1 MTFCSTLRSTAIAVL
16 ASLLLVGCD
25 RVFGPTE
32 ADLSAFG
39 EYVYRID
46 SVQLRDQ
53 FAQVLAADTVHDET
67 LTTLRQCYA
76 DAKENDC
83 LSFWATRMGVD
94 DDADALLAWLQREV
108 PAAGLDPS
116 AFRLEEIAQD

>member
-1 MTFCSTLRSTAIAVL
+1 MTTRFTLRLTAIAL

-25 RVFGPTE
+25 RLFGPTE

-53 FAQVLAADTVHDET
+53 YAQVLSADTGQDEV
-67 LTTLRQCYA
+67 LTVIRQCYA
-76 DAKENDC
+76 DVKENDR
-83 LSFWATRMGVD
+83 LTLWIDRMGV
-94 DDADALLAWLQREV
+94 
-108 PAAGLDPS
+108 AARGTSSRSRPHSFPS
-116 AFRLEEIAQD
+116 GRDSPRPQCGAPLGI